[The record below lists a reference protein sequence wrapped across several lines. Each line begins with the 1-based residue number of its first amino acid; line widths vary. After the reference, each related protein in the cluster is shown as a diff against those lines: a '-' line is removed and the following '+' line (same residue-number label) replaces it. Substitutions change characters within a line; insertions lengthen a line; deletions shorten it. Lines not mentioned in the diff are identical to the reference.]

1 MTERA
6 EIFVNGWV
14 VQHVEA
20 EGYQLDGDFTMAQG
34 LAEQCIAAAHVAGL
48 SESEIE
54 DEFPDLVSHMA
65 SEIEEANDRAVALL
79 AEDDE

>member
-6 EIFVNGWV
+6 EKFVNGWV
-14 VQHVEA
+14 VQHVQA

-34 LAEQCIAAAHVAGL
+34 LAEKCMVEAHAAGL

-79 AEDDE
+79 AEDGD